1 MQQTSSQK
9 VQVPFTERL
18 KSIPGFFGI
27 RLAEEPK
34 YTVLEMED
42 EKEIRLYEKMTL
54 ATLTV
59 SGSYES
65 AMKEGFKRLAQYI
78 FGENATSEEMS
89 MTTPIFEEANGN
101 MLTMSFILPRGIN
114 VATAPT
120 PLDHSITVSEKPAHK
135 AAVIWYT
142 GGNDQQKVHEK
153 ANELYKWVHSKVRI
167 NAVGPLKI
175 AQYDAPISL
184 PFFRRNELQVEIAE
198 TH

>member
-153 ANELYKWVHSKVRI
+153 ANELYKWVHSKVGI